1 MNRNH
6 FIRHA
11 FVNRLQ
17 TLGLLLFIGG
27 YLALLGYLLWG
38 GDGIVWLLLAGL
50 MLVLLGPKVTPQLI
64 MRLYRARALS
74 QFDTPKLY
82 RLLGPLVQRANLSKM
97 PTLYYLPSKM
107 VNAFAVGTP
116 EQAAIGL
123 TDGLL
128 RTLDQRELAGVLAH
142 EISHISN
149 NDIRVMGLADMASRM
164 TSALSVVGQ
173 FLLLLNL
180 PLLLLSNLQINWF
193 AVLILLFA
201 PHLSALA
208 QLGLSRVREYNADL
222 NAARLTGDPEGLAR
236 ALVKLEQ
243 RQKSFWRLL
252 TPGYQIPEPSLL
264 RTHPPNEER
273 IRRLMELK
281 EPIMTQTPNMVFTAG
296 PALPVRI
303 QHRPTR
309 GPRRHLSGLWY

>member
-1 MNRNH
+1 MNSRH
-6 FIRHA
+6 LIRHA

-17 TLGLLLFIGG
+17 TLGLLLFIAG

-38 GDGIVWLLLAGL
+38 RDGIVWLLLTGVI
-50 MLVLLGPKVTPQLI
+50 LVLFSPTVTPQLT

-74 QFDTPKLY
+74 QIEAPGLY
-82 RLLGPLVQRANLSKM
+82 RLLTPLVQRAGLSKM
-97 PTLYYLPSKM
+97 PTLYYLPSRM

-116 EQAAIGL
+116 EQAAIAV

-149 NDIRVMGLADMASRM
+149 NDIRVMGLADMASRL
-164 TSALSVVGQ
+164 TSALSSVGQ
-173 FLLLLNL
+173 LLLLLNL
-180 PLLLLSNLQINWF
+180 PLLMLSSLQINWF
-193 AVLILLFA
+193 AVLILLLA

-208 QLGLSRVREYNADL
+208 QLGLSRVREYDADL

-243 RQKSFWRLL
+243 HQKSFWQLL

-264 RTHPPNEER
+264 RTHPPTEER
-273 IRRLMELK
+273 IRRLLDLK
-281 EPIMTQTPNMVFTAG
+281 QPITRQTPEMVFTAG
-296 PALPVRI
+296 PAHSARDE
-303 QHRPTR
+303 HRPAR
-309 GPRRHLSGLWY
+309 APRRHLSGLWY